1 MLFVFYL
8 YLLVCVL
15 LGFFITFVCEK
26 QSPYRPS
33 VVYRLTPVFKWQ
45 IVAWCNFLIEYD
57 KKTISI
63 FFSDSLRD
71 ERRKDPC
78 TVNTVYGSFRL
89 SSLKESLKKIL
100 IVFLSYSIRKLHQAT
115 ICHLKTGVNL

>member
-1 MLFVFYL
+1 M
-8 YLLVCVL
+8 VCVL

-45 IVAWCNFLIEYD
+45 IVVWCNFLIEYD

-63 FFSDSLRD
+63 FLLVGLVLFLWHAGSVAMTGRKKSYRRILRQKRIFKEYGLMMTETTSLS
-71 ERRKDPC
+71 E
-78 TVNTVYGSFRL
+78 
-89 SSLKESLKKIL
+89 
-100 IVFLSYSIRKLHQAT
+100 
-115 ICHLKTGVNL
+115 

>member
-63 FFSDSLRD
+63 FPVGWSC
-71 ERRKDPC
+71 P
-78 TVNTVYGSFRL
+78 
-89 SSLKESLKKIL
+89 
-100 IVFLSYSIRKLHQAT
+100 VFCGMRTAWQ
-115 ICHLKTGVNL
+115 